1 MRSRYLSTI
10 FRFGVRQKVMLVL
23 LTVVLVALTVSAW
36 MAFKAEERI
45 VLKQVEQRGNDI
57 SRFVAKSLS
66 FSVVGYDYH
75 TIQLL
80 LNEIT
85 LSDEINFARVVNAR
99 GKVMGTSGSIS
110 GKKDQV
116 IFKQKIKLNNSVLGY
131 LELGFSTHSTTDQL
145 KQQKYNLLKREAL
158 IILLI
163 AIGEFLAL
171 SIIIIRP
178 VSVMSRTLDN
188 GIDEQGRIVAR
199 IPINTNDEF
208 GHLATLFNELGEQLN
223 DANTRLQSKVDLADK
238 KLIES
243 NRQLLEQ
250 AEELKKMSAEFRRM
264 SITDPLTGLYNRRFF
279 EDMLEAEM
287 KLTDRYGDVNSLLV
301 IDIDYFKKINDEYGH
316 PGGDV
321 VLKEVAI
328 LFRDNVRANDVLC
341 RVGGEEFVVFCRRV
355 EKDDSLKIAEKIRS
369 TIEQS
374 TIKLDEEPLQLT
386 VSIGVSTCHKK
397 DIAPGSMYLY
407 RKADIAVY
415 HSKEHGRNCVTH
427 YDDIETEKTEQKVN
441 ES

>member
-1 MRSRYLSTI
+1 L
-10 FRFGVRQKVMLVL
+10 FRFGIRQKVMLVL

-36 MAFKAEERI
+36 MAFKEEERI
-45 VLKQVEQRGNDI
+45 ILKQVKQRGNDI

-80 LNEIT
+80 LNEVT
-85 LSDEINFARVVNAR
+85 LSEEINYARVINAR
-99 GKVMGTSGSIS
+99 GKVMGAS
-110 GKKDQV
+110 GKIGDKNEQV
-116 IFKQKIKLNNSVLGY
+116 IFKQQIRLNQTALGY
-131 LELGFSTHSTTDQL
+131 LELGFSTHKTINQL

-178 VSVMSRTLDN
+178 VSVMSKSLDN
-188 GIDEQGRIVAR
+188 GIDEKGRIVAK

-208 GHLATLFNELGEQLN
+208 GRLANLFNVLGEQLN
-223 DANTRLQSKVDLADK
+223 DANTQLQSKIDLADK
-238 KLIES
+238 KLVES

-287 KLTDRYGDVNSLLV
+287 KLTDRYGDINSLLV
-301 IDIDYFKKINDEYGH
+301 IDIDYFKKVNDEFGH
-316 PGGDV
+316 PGGDI
-321 VLKEVAI
+321 VLKEVAH
-328 LFRDNVRANDVLC
+328 LFKDNVRSNDVLC

-355 EKDDSLKIAEKIRS
+355 DKDDSMMIAEKIRS
-369 TIEQS
+369 NIEKS
-374 TIKLDEEPLQLT
+374 AIGINDKTLHIT
-386 VSIGVSTCHKK
+386 VSIGVSTCRKS

-415 HSKEHGRNCVTH
+415 HSKEHGRNRVTH
-427 YDDIETEKTEQKVN
+427 YDDIEFEVHNTARQAVDVDGD
-441 ES
+441 